1 MIINIYKNIN
11 ILNKRFNKGQE
22 IPFKLI
28 NSYIKN
34 NIITTNERIFVL
46 NIPTFFLFPYSLVI
60 FYKKNLNLK
69 NSNNFIYRDG
79 KGRFAKE
86 EKGKIILNLP
96 SLKNILF
103 YLILAI
109 VLFPWIVIVL
119 RLNILPDII
128 TKFEE
133 IMSFPTKSEESQKK
147 NGIFY

>member
-1 MIINIYKNIN
+1 MN
-11 ILNKRFNKGQE
+11 
-22 IPFKLI
+22 
-28 NSYIKN
+28 
-34 NIITTNERIFVL
+34 
-46 NIPTFFLFPYSLVI
+46 
-60 FYKKNLNLK
+60 
-69 NSNNFIYRDG
+69 RDG
-79 KGRFAKE
+79 KGIFAKE